1 MPCQRDSQSS
11 CIDRSLRM
19 ASPGSPRELMS
30 QHWPLTTC
38 VQFQFDKSGVA
49 GDAARGKIVGLDE
62 RHEPAYGERVYGV
75 ADHEPHTPAG
85 ESASSILGKDP
96 PRQVGCAVTLQPR
109 LT

>member
-30 QHWPLTTC
+30 QHWALTGR
-38 VQFQFDKSGVA
+38 VQFQFDQSGVA

-62 RHEPAYGERVYGV
+62 GHEPACCEQNSVVTDAVVAAALIDDGFVDERLV
-75 ADHEPHTPAG
+75 
-85 ESASSILGKDP
+85 ASS
-96 PRQVGCAVTLQPR
+96 RS
-109 LT
+109 